1 MTPKTVR
8 DNTEPSGIRMTS
20 LRFTEADEILIR
32 KIKETYN
39 LKTMTD
45 VVRLGLAVA
54 ATGIVPKQ
62 RVYIPSELI
71 NKMIE
76 LVTENE
82 RHEKSKGRT

>member
-1 MTPKTVR
+1 MTPKKVR
-8 DNTEPSGIRMTS
+8 DNTEPGIRMTS
-20 LRFTEADEILIR
+20 IRFTESDNILIQ

-39 LKTMTD
+39 LKNMTD

-71 NKMIE
+71 TKVID
-76 LVTENE
+76 LITENE
-82 RHEKSKGRT
+82 RNEKSKGGT